1 MFGPVPIASGAV
13 NRLVWSCNMPDF
25 SDKAGQRNNSR
36 LICLLAAIGSFV
48 VLAAFA
54 SASRADPP
62 IVLKVVGGL
71 GGVSQYERL
80 EKPFWQNGIE
90 ALTGGRMQA
99 EIHPFDRSGLPG
111 QEMLQLMRLGV
122 VPVGTALLAVV
133 SADEPELNL
142 IDLPALNPDMA
153 TLRRTVAAY
162 RPHLQ
167 ELLEGEFQIKLLAIY
182 AYPAQ
187 VLFCTSEFD
196 GLAGL
201 AGRRVRTSSV
211 GQSEMMSAL
220 GASPVVMPFAQ
231 VVPAISQGT
240 VDCAITGTL
249 SGNEIGLS
257 NVTSYIYPMA
267 ISWGLSVFGANM
279 ATWNALPEDLRATLQ
294 SGLGDLEAKIWAAA
308 DRETAEGLACDTGA
322 PGCGPAHHAS
332 HMTPVPISKQ
342 DEALRQWLLRSAV
355 LPDWLRRCGADC
367 LHTWD
372 KTVGPA
378 LGITLPLAQ
387 VGGQ

>member
-1 MFGPVPIASGAV
+1 VPIRSGPI
-13 NRLVWSCNMPDF
+13 NRLVWSCNMPDISE
-25 SDKAGQRNNSR
+25 SDKTWQRNNSR
-36 LICLLAAIGSFV
+36 LIRRLAAIGSFV

-54 SASRADPP
+54 SAGGAEPP
-62 IVLKVVGGL
+62 IMLKVVGGL

-80 EKPFWQNGIE
+80 EKPFWQHRIQ
-90 ALTGGRMQA
+90 ALTGGRIQA

-122 VPVGTALLAVV
+122 VPFGTALLAVV
-133 SADEPELNL
+133 SADQPELNL

-153 TLRRTVAAY
+153 ALRRTVAAY

-167 ELLEGEFQIKLLAIY
+167 ELLEREFQIRLLAIY

-187 VLFCTSEFD
+187 VLFCTGKFG
-196 GLAGL
+196 GLGGL

-220 GASPVVMPFAQ
+220 GAIPVVMPFAQ

-279 ATWNALPEDLRATLQ
+279 AAWNALPADLRATLQ
-294 SGLGDLEAKIWAAA
+294 TGLIPA
-308 DRETAEGLACDTGA
+308 DRTVDSNVNRPDAERCDSPFPT
-322 PGCGPAHHAS
+322 
-332 HMTPVPISKQ
+332 
-342 DEALRQWLLRSAV
+342 R
-355 LPDWLRRCGADC
+355 
-367 LHTWD
+367 
-372 KTVGPA
+372 
-378 LGITLPLAQ
+378 
-387 VGGQ
+387 